1 MREDGQG
8 GRRLRVL
15 AGVDERVLDQV
26 PSERARY
33 TALGGVVLGTATIAA
48 FSMWAALGQVLGHAS
63 AWTLLPVAVWG
74 LFVANL
80 DRWLVSS
87 STSGAKAWV
96 LPRVLVALVFG
107 VLIAEPLVLRAYA
120 SAVEERVAAD
130 RQRALVAYESDLR
143 ACNPAPGQA
152 VPPGLDCAEKRLTVT
167 APTADAASRTRAGLA
182 AERDEL
188 RAQAERDEGRV
199 AQLNDLARRECN
211 GSRGT
216 GLSGRSGVGPNCE
229 RLRAEAD
236 RLAAQAG
243 LAATRAR
250 LRALDA
256 AIQRLDTEA
265 GRAAGSHEQAVSAA
279 IVAKVAERRATQG
292 SIGLLE
298 RFGALDA
305 LTAEHRALW
314 WSRWLLT
321 LFFVVVDCL
330 PVIVKLLGARTSY
343 ERLVAAKLAGDAEAA
358 EYERGALMAARR
370 HAVDTQLALERA
382 RVDAEAAVAAAH
394 TASDLERRLD
404 VELRAGLATVD
415 APIDLRARANG

>member
-1 MREDGQG
+1 M
-8 GRRLRVL
+8 L
-15 AGVDERVLDQV
+15 AGVDEQVLDQV

-48 FSMWAALGQVLGHAS
+48 FSMWAALGQVLGRGS

-96 LPRVLVALVFG
+96 LPRILVALVFG
-107 VLIAEPLVLRAYA
+107 ILIAEPLVLRAYA
-120 SAVEERVAAD
+120 SAVEERVGAD
-130 RQRALVAYESDLR
+130 RQRALGAYESDLR

-152 VPPGLDCAEKRLTVT
+152 GPPGIDCTEKRLTVT
-167 APTADAASRTRAGLA
+167 VPTADAASRTRAGLA

-188 RAQAERDEGRV
+188 RAQAERDEGRL
-199 AQLNDLARRECN
+199 ARLNDLARRECN
-211 GSRGT
+211 GSSGA

-236 RLAAQAG
+236 RFAAQAG

-256 AIQRLDTEA
+256 AIQGLDTEA
-265 GRAAGSHEQAVSAA
+265 GQAAGSHEQAVSAA

-298 RFGALDA
+298 RFGALDE
-305 LTAEHRALW
+305 LTAEHSALW

-330 PVIVKLLGARTSY
+330 PVIVKLLGTRTSY
-343 ERLVAAKLAGDAEAA
+343 ERLVAAKLAGDADAA
-358 EYERGALMAARR
+358 EYERAALLAARR
-370 HAVDTQLALERA
+370 HAVDTHLALERA
-382 RVDAEAAVAAAH
+382 RVDADAAVAAAR
-394 TASDLERRLD
+394 TASDLEARLGA
-404 VELRAGLATVD
+404 ELRAGLQTAGAAVD